1 MIQNNTDTTNK
12 CLKVLLLSRYGNLG
26 ASSRIRSYQY
36 LPYLREQGV
45 EVTLA
50 PLLPDGYLHDLYA
63 GKRPGLI
70 SILAAYLR
78 RIGAL
83 IQQKKF
89 DLLWIEYEIFPW
101 LPGWLESMVLSNGTP
116 YLVDYD
122 DAIFHRYDRHPN
134 PLVRRTLGHK
144 IDAVMRYASTVVVG
158 NEYLRD
164 RAIKVGAR
172 RVEAL
177 PTSID
182 LARYPSPTQ
191 AQNEM
196 FTIGWIGSP
205 ATTRYLYLVR
215 EALAEVCAHNQ
226 AKVVLVGASEPGWM
240 DVPHAIHPWS
250 EDTEVAEVSGFDVG
264 IMPLEDNPWERG
276 KCGYKL
282 IQYMACGKPV
292 VASPV
297 GINTR
302 IVEPGINGYLAETK
316 HDWVRALTALLADA
330 DLRQKMGAA
339 GRAKVERDYAVQV
352 NVLRL
357 AAMLRTAAGQA

>member
-1 MIQNNTDTTNK
+1 MN
-12 CLKVLLLSRYGNLG
+12 VLLLSRYGNLG

-36 LPYLREQGV
+36 LPYLREQGI

-50 PLLPDGYLHDLYA
+50 PLLPDDYLRDLYA
-63 GKRPGLI
+63 GKRPAVI
-70 SILAAYLR
+70 PILAAYVR

-83 IQQKKF
+83 MQRQKF
-89 DLLWIEYEIFPW
+89 DLLWVEYEIFPW
-101 LPGWLESMVLSNGTP
+101 LPGWLESLLLSKATP

-122 DAIFHRYDRHPN
+122 DAIFHRYDLHTQ
-134 PLVRRTLGHK
+134 PLVRRLLGHK
-144 IDAVMRYASTVVVG
+144 IDSVMRHASTVVVG
-158 NEYLRD
+158 SEYLRD
-164 RAIKVGAR
+164 HAIKAGAR
-172 RVEAL
+172 RVEML
-177 PTSID
+177 PPSID
-182 LARYPSPTQ
+182 LARYPSPTP

-205 ATTRYLYLVR
+205 TTTRYLHRVHDL
-215 EALAEVCAHNQ
+215 LADVCMHDKAR
-226 AKVVLVGASEPGWM
+226 VVLVGASDLGWQ

-250 EDTEVAEVSGFDVG
+250 ENTEVADIGGFDIG
-264 IMPLEDNPWERG
+264 IMPLESGPWELG

-316 HDWVRALTALLADA
+316 HDWVQALTALMADA
-330 DLRQKMGAA
+330 GSRRDMGAA
-339 GRAKVERDYAVQV
+339 GRTKVERDYTVQL
-352 NVLRL
+352 NAPRL